1 MADFL
6 EKKIKPKRGLVKDT
20 SGKILGEHK

>member
-1 MADFL
+1 LTKFL
-6 EKKIKPKRGLVKDT
+6 EKKISPKPGLVKDT